1 MFKQNIT
8 NLSESDI
15 NYIFGLIEKLNND
28 YKNNLLATQD
38 CLWRIASNA
47 ELLPFEEL
55 DTTGVLN
62 PEQTHRTWEFIQ
74 EFKTFCDQIL

>member
-1 MFKQNIT
+1 MFNQNIT

-15 NYIFGLIEKLNND
+15 NYITRLIKKLNND

-47 ELLPFEEL
+47 ELLPFEEW

-62 PEQTHRTWEFIQ
+62 PEQTQKTWGFVQ
-74 EFKTFCDQIL
+74 EFNTFFQQRL

>member
-1 MFKQNIT
+1 MFNQNIT

-15 NYIFGLIEKLNND
+15 NYITRLIKKLNND

-62 PEQTHRTWEFIQ
+62 PEQTQKTWGFVQ
-74 EFKTFCDQIL
+74 EFNTFFQQRL